1 MADDEPM
8 YTSGIP
14 VVNGASP
21 VPEGPGL
28 GIAVDEAELRCATMP
43 GRHRVLKPLTHPFAR
58 LTLRL
63 RLISHWTH
71 FL

>member
-8 YTSGIP
+8 YTSGRIS

-43 GRHRVLKPLTHPFAR
+43 DRHRVYSAFAIKR
-58 LTLRL
+58 
-63 RLISHWTH
+63 
-71 FL
+71 F

>member
-8 YTSGIP
+8 YTSGRIS

-43 GRHRVLKPLTHPFAR
+43 DRHRVYSAFPMKRF
-58 LTLRL
+58 
-63 RLISHWTH
+63 
-71 FL
+71 